1 MIRNTK
7 STLIEATLLVVA
19 VAATTTYLWR
29 HYDRSDQP
37 EVSAAASTK
46 VDQSAVDN
54 PFASRSVSAHSSAA
68 QQERDPNLA
77 ALNAQ
82 MAALATQIASLKRQA
97 ASATGSQDPTAPT
110 LTREEEQQRGDA
122 QADAQEKLVEQTI
135 VSERLDPTWA
145 PAAES
150 AIRKMFDDSQIESL
164 KLVGT
169 QCRATLCRIDLASNG
184 PAGEGGDF
192 DQSFRK
198 LLVRMPWQAQGF
210 GRVYDPFGP
219 SPTAVFFLAREG
231 SSLPQPST

>member
-19 VAATTTYLWR
+19 VAATATYLWR
-29 HYDRSDQP
+29 HYDRSAQP
-37 EVSAAASTK
+37 EVPAVASTK

-54 PFASRSVSAHSSAA
+54 PFASSSVSAHSSAA

-82 MAALATQIASLKRQA
+82 MAALAAQIASLKRQA
-97 ASATGSQDPTAPT
+97 SSATASQDPAPT

>member
-7 STLIEATLLVVA
+7 FTLIEATLLVVA

-29 HYDRSDQP
+29 HYDGSGQP

-46 VDQSAVDN
+46 VDQPTMDN
-54 PFASRSVSAHSSAA
+54 PFASRSAIAHSIAP

-77 ALNAQ
+77 DLNAQ
-82 MAALATQIASLKRQA
+82 MAALAAQIDSLKRQA
-97 ASATGSQDPTAPT
+97 SSATGNQEPTAPT

-122 QADAQEKLVEQTI
+122 QADAQEKLVEHAI
-135 VSERLDPTWA
+135 LSERLDPTWA

-150 AIRKMFDDSQIESL
+150 AIRRMFDDSQIESL

-169 QCRATLCRIDLASNG
+169 QCRATLCRIDIASNG
-184 PAGEGGDF
+184 PAGEAGDF

-231 SSLPQPST
+231 SSLPQPNT

>member
-29 HYDRSDQP
+29 HYDRSGH

-46 VDQSAVDN
+46 VDQPAVAN
-54 PFASRSVSAHSSAA
+54 PFASRSVMAHSTAA
-68 QQERDPNLA
+68 QRELDRSLA
-77 ALNAQ
+77 DLNAQ
-82 MAALATQIASLKRQA
+82 VAALAAQIASLKRQA
-97 ASATGSQDPTAPT
+97 SSATGSQEPTAPT

-122 QADAQEKLVEQTI
+122 QADSQEKLVEQTI

-150 AIRKMFDDSQIESL
+150 AIRKMFDDGQIESL

-169 QCRATLCRIDLASNG
+169 QCRATLCRIDIASNG
-184 PAGEGGDF
+184 PAGEGADF

-231 SSLPQPST
+231 SPLPQPST